1 MKKKG
6 VPTIETIGLSNRDLN
21 EHKET
26 GDQYIESQMAE
37 MLKLECPCSWIPA
50 YKNHHIVIKRWN
62 QVRTVKRGYNHT
74 I

>member
-1 MKKKG
+1 VIVEG
-6 VPTIETIGLSNRDLN
+6 RLRDL
-21 EHKET
+21 ERET
-26 GDQYIESQMAE
+26 KGFLSGDQYIESQMAE